1 MKIKNA
7 LISVSDKNKIKNI
20 LKVLKKYKINIISSG
35 GTYKKIKQLGY
46 DCIEVSKY
54 TNFPEILDGRVK
66 TLHPKI
72 HSGILYKRSFPSH
85 KKIIKKHNFEGIDL
99 VITNFYPFQDTIE
112 RTNNH
117 NKIIENIDIGGPT
130 LVRSAAKNYN
140 DVVVITKIKQ
150 YDQLIN
156 ELNSLRGKTSLKF
169 RAKMSREAFGE
180 TANYDAAIYNYL
192 NSNSKIKIPDK
203 IILSAELIEPFR
215 YGENPHQFGAI
226 YNDNNNFRLKK
237 LHGKDLSYNNYNDI
251 FACLKLMKTLPK
263 NKGVAIIKHSNPSG
277 VSIENNHLRSYIS
290 AFNCDP
296 VSAFGGVVGCNF
308 KINLKIAKEII
319 KKYYEI
325 IIGNGFDRAALKLF
339 NNKKN
344 LRLIDSSKMSL
355 NKSQIIQ
362 SGINSFLMQ
371 ENDNLVFKR
380 KNFKIVSKKKPSKK
394 LMEQIIFSFNVC
406 RSVKSNAIVI
416 TQNNRTLGIGSGQPS
431 RIDSCAIAIKK
442 MNNFQKKNYKDEL
455 IAASDA
461 FFPFVD
467 GIEKLVQA
475 GVSVVVQLYG
485 SIRDKEIIKFA
496 NEMGIVLVFSKT
508 RHFNH

>member
-237 LHGKDLSYNNYNDI
+237 LHGKDIVWSSNFYSYDY
-251 FACLKLMKTLPK
+251 
-263 NKGVAIIKHSNPSG
+263 
-277 VSIENNHLRSYIS
+277 
-290 AFNCDP
+290 
-296 VSAFGGVVGCNF
+296 
-308 KINLKIAKEII
+308 
-319 KKYYEI
+319 
-325 IIGNGFDRAALKLF
+325 
-339 NNKKN
+339 
-344 LRLIDSSKMSL
+344 
-355 NKSQIIQ
+355 
-362 SGINSFLMQ
+362 
-371 ENDNLVFKR
+371 
-380 KNFKIVSKKKPSKK
+380 
-394 LMEQIIFSFNVC
+394 
-406 RSVKSNAIVI
+406 
-416 TQNNRTLGIGSGQPS
+416 
-431 RIDSCAIAIKK
+431 
-442 MNNFQKKNYKDEL
+442 
-455 IAASDA
+455 
-461 FFPFVD
+461 
-467 GIEKLVQA
+467 
-475 GVSVVVQLYG
+475 QLY
-485 SIRDKEIIKFA
+485 D
-496 NEMGIVLVFSKT
+496 
-508 RHFNH
+508 